1 MTVKIIKN
9 QRQVS
14 KIRLKKVTM
23 AALGVY
29 FVNGFQVIDRDGND
43 LTERFK

>member
-9 QRQVS
+9 QRHVT
-14 KIRLKKVTM
+14 KLKVRRLTM
-23 AALGVY
+23 AELGVY

>member
-9 QRQVS
+9 QRLVS
-14 KIRLKKVTM
+14 KVKIKKITM
-23 AALGVY
+23 AELGVY
-29 FVNGFQVIDRDGND
+29 MVNGFQVIDHQGND